1 MSLSG
6 SVQLLPVQPITPEVF
21 EPYGQFIVATDDGK
35 PYDASDA
42 QLCLNNGTPR
52 FYIMRLHHR
61 GRSFSKITR
70 HHQCTQCLGALD
82 GKAWLIAVAPPS
94 KGEHPNCEQIQAFQV
109 PGSGFIKLNLG
120 TWHAGPFFDD
130 PFVDFYN
137 LELSDTNIADH
148 DTCDLRV
155 EYGLEFKIV

>member
-1 MSLSG
+1 MSLPS
-6 SVQLLPVQPITPEVF
+6 SVQLLPVQPITTAVF

-42 QLCLNNGTPR
+42 QLCLNDGTPR

-61 GRSFSKITR
+61 GRAFTKITR

-82 GKAWLIAVAPPS
+82 GKSWFIAVAPP
-94 KGEHPNCEQIQAFQV
+94 GEMARPDRAQIQAFQV
-109 PGSGFIKLNLG
+109 PGNGFIKLNLG
-120 TWHAGPFFDD
+120 TWHAGPYFDS

-137 LELSDTNIADH
+137 LELSDTNVVDH
-148 DTCDLRV
+148 DTCDLRT
-155 EYGLEFKIV
+155 EYGLEFEIV